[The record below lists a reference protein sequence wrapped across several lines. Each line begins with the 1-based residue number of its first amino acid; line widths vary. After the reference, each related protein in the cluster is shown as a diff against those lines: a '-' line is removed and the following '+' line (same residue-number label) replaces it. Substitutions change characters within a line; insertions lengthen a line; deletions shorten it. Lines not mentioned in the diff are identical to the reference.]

1 MDAPQLR
8 SLQIDDVAPVELAP
22 GCTRRGLPSSGQV
35 LVRVIDMAPG
45 TRWPVVDRHDRDE
58 LIYIVSGEVIEGHQ
72 RYGAG
77 TYLYYQPGTHHQPY
91 TETGVRMFIVGPATP
106 AEPGRRQ
113 EQPNPP
119 FATYHSLATRAL
131 VGGASFPIDYH
142 RGPSG
147 RRRRHWLSPS
157 VIGSR

>member
-1 MDAPQLR
+1 MTSDKTLVVAGQVVDAGHMTHHGTRSDEAGMDAPQLR

-35 LVRVIDMAPG
+35 LVRVIDMDPG

-58 LIYIVSGEVIEGHQ
+58 LIYIASGEVIEGSQ

-77 TYLYYQPGTHHQPY
+77 NYLYYQPGTHHQPY

-106 AEPGRRQ
+106 AEPG
-113 EQPNPP
+113 E
-119 FATYHSLATRAL
+119 ATGTA
-131 VGGASFPIDYH
+131 
-142 RGPSG
+142 
-147 RRRRHWLSPS
+147 
-157 VIGSR
+157 